1 MAYQFKQIK
10 RNKYKNRRCEFD
22 GRTFASAKEMQRY
35 KQLKAW
41 QELGVIK
48 GLGTQRTFV
57 LTEPGKRTP
66 DGKAITPV
74 KYIADFVYEDA
85 ETGKTVVEDVKGYR
99 NPSDPAYRIFRI
111 KQKLM
116 YDRFG
121 IWIKEV

>member
-1 MAYQFKQIK
+1 MPTWKIK
-10 RNKYKNRRCEFD
+10 SKYKNSKREFD
-22 GRTFASAKEMQRY
+22 GRKFDSIKELTRY
-35 KQLKAW
+35 KELKAL

-57 LTEPGKRTP
+57 LTEQGKRSP

-99 NPSDPAYRIFRI
+99 KANDSAYRIFRI

-116 YDRFG
+116 YDKFG